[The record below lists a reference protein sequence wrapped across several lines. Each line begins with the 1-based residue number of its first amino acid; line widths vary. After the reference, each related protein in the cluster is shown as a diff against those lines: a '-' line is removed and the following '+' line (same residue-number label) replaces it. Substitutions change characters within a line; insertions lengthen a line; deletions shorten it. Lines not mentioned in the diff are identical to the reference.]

1 MLLNC
6 GVGEDPWESLWQKGD
21 PTSPPYRK
29 SVLNGHWKNW
39 CWSWNSSILATWCH
53 ELPHW
58 ERPWCSERLKVG
70 GEGHGIGWDGWMAS
84 PTQWTWVWVNSGSWW
99 WTGRAGML
107 QSMGSQRVR
116 HDWVTELNWTELNWI
131 MSDVECFFFSCV
143 CKLSGCL
150 LWRNVSLDPLSIF
163 WLGSLFFYS
172 WATWAA
178 CVFWRLILCQLLHFQ
193 LFSSIML
200 ILFFNVWHYHL

>member
-1 MLLNC
+1 MLFNC
-6 GVGEDPWESLWQKGD
+6 GVVEYSWESLGQKGD
-21 PTSPPYRK
+21 PTSPSYRK

-99 WTGRAGML
+99 WTGRPGLL
-107 QSMGSQRVR
+107 QFMGSQRVR
-116 HDWVTELNWTELNWI
+116 HDWVTELNWAELNNELCW
-131 MSDVECFFFSCV
+131 VFFFMCLQAIWMSSLEKCQFRSSAHFLTGLFVFLQLSYLSCL
-143 CKLSGCL
+143 CILEI
-150 LWRNVSLDPLSIF
+150 NPLSVTSFSIVFSHYADSIF
-163 WLGSLFFYS
+163 
-172 WATWAA
+172 
-178 CVFWRLILCQLLHFQ
+178 
-193 LFSSIML
+193 
-200 ILFFNVWHYHL
+200 